1 MPGLTKTSWRKGQ
14 SGNPNGRPKKPE
26 IDALRT
32 AITAVEKENK
42 ITLLEHF
49 VRRAYEND
57 SVLVALCKK
66 FLPDMKSLVWNI
78 FDSLF
83 FQTIKIKLKRFEQK
97 ISPVEKTGSPLVTPI
112 E

>member
-1 MPGLTKTSWRKGQ
+1 MSGLTKTSWKKGQ

-32 AITAVEKENK
+32 AIKVVEKENDM
-42 ITLLEHF
+42 TLLEYF

-66 FLPDMKSLVWNI
+66 FLPDMKSIVWN
-78 FDSLF
+78 FPASLLF
-83 FQTIKIKLKRFEQK
+83 QK
-97 ISPVEKTGSPLVTPI
+97 IRKKTKKV
-112 E
+112 

>member
-1 MPGLTKTSWRKGQ
+1 MPGLTKTSWKKGQ

-32 AITAVEKENK
+32 AIKVVEKENDM
-42 ITLLEHF
+42 TLLEHF

-66 FLPDMKSLVWNI
+66 FLPDMKSIEGGIEVRH
-78 FDSLF
+78 
-83 FQTIKIKLKRFEQK
+83 KILQVFGMEPIYNDKN
-97 ISPVEKTGSPLVTPI
+97 SPE
-112 E
+112 

>member
-1 MPGLTKTSWRKGQ
+1 MPGLTTTSWKKGQ

-32 AITAVEKENK
+32 AIKVVEKENDM
-42 ITLLEHF
+42 TLLEHF

-66 FLPDMKSLVWNI
+66 FLPDMKSIEGGVEVRH
-78 FDSLF
+78 
-83 FQTIKIKLKRFEQK
+83 KILQVFGMEPIYNDKN
-97 ISPVEKTGSPLVTPI
+97 SPE
-112 E
+112 